1 LLDRGIEIESK
12 LHEMNLSGREYAK
25 ELSLNIKSLE
35 IKNDGKFFI
44 DLNGLFMS
52 EQYTYTA
59 GKLSENALKSLR
71 AVNSAIYLE
80 DPGSK
85 IRMT

>member
-1 LLDRGIEIESK
+1 MQLSES
-12 LHEMNLSGREYAK
+12 EYAK
-25 ELSLNIKSLE
+25 ELTLNIKSLE
-35 IKNDGKFFI
+35 IKNEDKFFV

-52 EQYTYTA
+52 EQARYIA
-59 GKLSENALKSLR
+59 GTISENILKSLR
-71 AVNSAIYLE
+71 SVNSAIYIE